1 MSIIGKSTINP
12 LLYYTGKISGY
23 IIWVFYIF
31 SIVDLGALSNQQIY
45 FLKISAHFLAGLGL
59 ILVLFSFKKLGDA
72 VRIGQPS
79 DITELKTNGIYR
91 FSRNPIYVG
100 FDLLSIASILYIWN
114 ILVIIAGL
122 YSIIVYHFI
131 IMGEEKFLEKRFN
144 EKYLEY
150 KKKTRRYI

>member
-1 MSIIGKSTINP
+1 MNIIGKSTINP

-45 FLKISAHFLAGLGL
+45 FLKIAAHFLAGLGL

-79 DITELKTNGIYR
+79 DVTELKTNGIYR

-100 FDLLSIASILYIWN
+100 FNLLTLASIFYIWN

-131 IMGEEKFLEKRFN
+131 ILGEEKFLEKRFS